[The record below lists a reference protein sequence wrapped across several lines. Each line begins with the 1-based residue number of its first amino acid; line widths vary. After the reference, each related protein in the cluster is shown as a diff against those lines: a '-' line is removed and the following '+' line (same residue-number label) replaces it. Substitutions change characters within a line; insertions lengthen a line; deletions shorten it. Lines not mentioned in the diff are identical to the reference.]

1 MKYKE
6 CPICGAHLDPGER
19 CDCQK
24 EQNEKENAPDA
35 AGAPSQK
42 GINAGPSVAN
52 SLPDVNR
59 CLHLREV
66 CESTGAMGKEI
77 ALVVRETFP
86 KFNRQLLAQCQA
98 PEKYGVV
105 IHPEGLRTICE
116 TYGLVPDEVPAA
128 QTTGETVAVPAAVPA
143 RKPEK
148 RKLPRKL
155 TFRVR
160 TSDYARI
167 VARVKNDGYDSVQS
181 WLYDKVIKLLEGDA
195 DV

>member
-1 MKYKE
+1 MKYDV
-6 CPICGAHLDPGER
+6 CPNCGAHLDHGEK
-19 CDCQK
+19 CDCQD
-24 EQNEKENAPDA
+24 EKENAPDA

-42 GINAGPSVAN
+42 GINADLSVAN
-52 SLPDVNR
+52 SMPDVNR
-59 CLHLREV
+59 CLHLREI

-105 IHPEGLRTICE
+105 IHPEGLRVICD
-116 TYGLVPDEVPAA
+116 TYGLVPEEMPTATAAAEPAPVPA
-128 QTTGETVAVPAAVPA
+128 PA

-155 TFRVR
+155 TFRMTAR
-160 TSDYARI
+160 DYARL
-167 VARVKNDGYDSVQS
+167 VVRVENDGFDSVQS
-181 WLYDKVIKLLEGDA
+181 WLYDKIIKLLEGDA
-195 DV
+195 DE